1 MDKIV
6 LCLRSSLCAD
16 GIATTHTA
24 HHAPQQ
30 HRQSNKRS
38 WKFRLKPWFCQQTLK
53 KHFGIYSCAVV
64 PDNMAVFYVTV
75 LKGPGCWQ
83 CGHYTRSG
91 SLSEAGFWQLHMR
104 SWQVHL
110 TTWFC
115 FLHYSTNVSLGA
127 GSVATTLTVDHALK
141 QHSGNYTCAV
151 GSLASATVAVHILNG
166 KTG

>member
-91 SLSEAGFWQLHMR
+91 PLSEAGFWQLHMR

-110 TTWFC
+110 TKMVLFFTLQYEREPGCWQCGHYTHCGSRSEAAFWQ
-115 FLHYSTNVSLGA
+115 LHMRSWKSRLGYCRC
-127 GSVATTLTVDHALK
+127 S
-141 QHSGNYTCAV
+141 YT
-151 GSLASATVAVHILNG
+151 
-166 KTG
+166 KW